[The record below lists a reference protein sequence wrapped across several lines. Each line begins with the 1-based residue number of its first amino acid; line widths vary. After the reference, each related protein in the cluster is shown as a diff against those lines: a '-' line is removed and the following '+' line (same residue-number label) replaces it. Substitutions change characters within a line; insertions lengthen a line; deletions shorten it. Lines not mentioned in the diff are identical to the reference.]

1 MVSAEM
7 RERQGV
13 IVHNG
18 DALPRIR
25 RALGRVRTSVRLR
38 LQAVVRFIT
47 GSARRLALQRQRS
60 LHVHLGCGDDR
71 LDGFTNIDYR
81 PTAATDVV
89 MRLEAPSF
97 SAGSVSLA
105 FSNAFFEHL
114 YRDVRAPHL
123 RRIRAALEPDGVCC
137 YIGIPYFR
145 NVARFY
151 VERAPGT
158 VGDRFDLFNVYRY
171 THGDPEHAHGWW
183 LGQLHK
189 SLFDEEEIA
198 TLLTGAGFRSH
209 TIFCYAYPGDDHE
222 LPVTMGFY
230 ATTRETP
237 REHLRYACTAFL
249 QRFADTRVRMA
260 SLQWLDA

>member
-7 RERQGV
+7 RERQEV
-13 IVHNG
+13 IVDNG

-25 RALGRVRTSVRLR
+25 RALGRVRTSLRLR
-38 LQAVVRFIT
+38 LQASTRFIS
-47 GSARRLALQRQRS
+47 GSARRTALKRGRG

-89 MRLEAPSF
+89 MRLEAPAF
-97 SAGSVSLA
+97 GAGSVSLA

-114 YRDVRAPHL
+114 YRDSRGPHL
-123 RRIRAALEPDGVCC
+123 RRIRDALEPEGVCC
-137 YIGIPYFR
+137 YIGIPYFP

-151 VERAPGT
+151 LERAPGT
-158 VGDRFDLFNVYRY
+158 VGNRFDLFNVYRY
-171 THGDPEHAHGWW
+171 THGDPEHARGWW

-198 TLLTGAGFRSH
+198 TLLTDAGFLSY

-230 ATTRETP
+230 ATACETG
-237 REHLRYACTAFL
+237 RGNLRSACTAFL
-249 QRFADTRVRMA
+249 QRFADTRVRTE